1 MPFDVSE
8 EQNLLT
14 SMLSERDAQI
24 STLTHQ
30 LHSTSEVLHTTQK
43 ELQSKSASRKAQREE
58 HSTTIKKLKEEHSEQ
73 RHILAKFEA
82 NVKNGGG
89 LRVHEYAALMRN
101 ANSNQVES
109 SYVIRLQAQLCRAMH
124 SLGVMESQLAL
135 VKENC
140 SSLIK
145 FMREDLSL
153 MVDDRTRREIE
164 LMNQLAKVDNEKRIM
179 ANEMEEKIQEKE
191 DLLDQVREEYEELG
205 LEYDENEVKRA
216 LEVKYLL
223 EQMEKVKEDKIRL
236 EKELLAALVE
246 REEQI
251 NTLKQ
256 ETQELGDQLEVL
268 EDEAEKREREYNI
281 RRAEEEEEAN
291 KEASAAEGDGDDTE
305 EGMVQEDLGEATE
318 GEDGGSDREGDKVE
332 DDANEEEDTATNS
345 KEEDTVSEVT
355 EKLEDTVIQDDAE
368 GSANNS
374 NSVEEDQTTDTGD
387 DVKEET
393 GDVEEISEEEVEST
407 DVSPTEAADDKA
419 VESEVRVTSDEQEH
433 LEEDKSTEDVEEISD
448 S

>member
-58 HSTTIKKLKEEHSEQ
+58 HSSTIKKLKEEHSEQ

-164 LMNQLAKVDNEKRIM
+164 LMNQLAKVDNEKRVM

-281 RRAEEEEEAN
+281 RRAEEEETN
-291 KEASAAEGDGDDTE
+291 KEAAAEGGGDDTGE
-305 EGMVQEDLGEATE
+305 DMVQEDLGDATE
-318 GEDGGSDREGDKVE
+318 GEDGGSDREEDKVE
-332 DDANEEEDTATNS
+332 DDNM
-345 KEEDTVSEVT
+345 SEVT
-355 EKLEDTVIQDDAE
+355 SQLKDTLIEDGTE
-368 GSANNS
+368 ESADNS
-374 NSVEEDQTTDTGD
+374 NAGEEDQTTDTGD
-387 DVKEET
+387 DVKEEMS
-393 GDVEEISEEEVEST
+393 DVEETSEQVEST
-407 DVSPTEAADDKA
+407 DVSPTDAA
-419 VESEVRVTSDEQEH
+419 SDGK
-433 LEEDKSTEDVEEISD
+433 EEVEEIPD

>member
-43 ELQSKSASRKAQREE
+43 ELQSKSSSRKSQREE
-58 HSTTIKKLKEEHSEQ
+58 HSSTIKKLKEEHSEQ

-305 EGMVQEDLGEATE
+305 EGMVQEDQELAAE

-332 DDANEEEDTATNS
+332 DDANEEEDTATNGN
-345 KEEDTVSEVT
+345 DMSEVT
-355 EKLEDTVIQDDAE
+355 SQLNDTTIGGDAE
-368 GSANNS
+368 ESADNS
-374 NSVEEDQTTDTGD
+374 NAGEEDQTTDTGD
-387 DVKEET
+387 DVKEEMS
-393 GDVEEISEEEVEST
+393 DVEKTSEQVEST
-407 DVSPTEAADDKA
+407 DVSPTDAASDDK
-419 VESEVRVTSDEQEH
+419 
-433 LEEDKSTEDVEEISD
+433 EEVEEIPD